1 MYSGGEGL
9 HILISSRSDEPIY
22 EQIKTQIKDQILE
35 EKLSE
40 GTMLPSIRKLA
51 MELGISVI
59 TTSRAYQDLEKEGF
73 IATIRGKG
81 SYILSRDNEMVK
93 EEFLKRIENALSEAI
108 EQAKFAKISREELES
123 IFEALWE
130 CD

>member
-1 MYSGGEGL
+1 M